1 MSSGEIERGTYVW
14 VYYRRG
20 EAHANKRDFARAI
33 SDYAQTI
40 RLDPGNAKALN
51 DRGFVFASKGD
62 FEVAIRDY
70 GQANST

>member
-1 MSSGEIERGTYVW
+1 MSGRTTGVGKHMPTSVTLL
-14 VYYRRG
+14 
-20 EAHANKRDFARAI
+20 ARFP
-33 SDYAQTI
+33 TMTRPF
-40 RLDPGNAKALN
+40 RLALGNAKALN